1 MGLIGMSINELTV
14 SKLIMFLSL
23 MMIGI
28 GFLIFLSYNAV
39 SKLTNLDLSSCGCE
53 NKKECNCHIS
63 KRHPALFY
71 SSSFSLIYL

>member
-1 MGLIGMSINELTV
+1 LSKIFVVFGGFQGLGLIGMSINELTV

-39 SKLTNLDLSSCGCE
+39 SKLTNLDLSS
-53 NKKECNCHIS
+53 
-63 KRHPALFY
+63 LV
-71 SSSFSLIYL
+71 

>member
-39 SKLTNLDLSSCGCE
+39 SKLTNLDLSS
-53 NKKECNCHIS
+53 
-63 KRHPALFY
+63 LV
-71 SSSFSLIYL
+71 